1 MHTGIMN
8 IPDCIVKCGNDAEKE
23 SLYDFFDSQQQVN
36 CRYMTGN
43 LSVLIKN
50 KVYQGGDYSGVK
62 DLPHF
67 SFYFFKAVFMKEG
80 ELRVSCENYKESHNL
95 CEWLENQG
103 FNLGVPSHRDIL
115 LENHWELITIRNGE
129 VSGEDCEQTDLTY
142 KEFVAKFKDTPLSFK
157 NAEKIPNNMDT
168 KKTGKDN
175 LPPHFQIE
183 QGTPDDLKR
192 AIAYLLALP
201 SEICQHFLKYPSKY
215 RLTYDINR
223 PTIYKGPNL
232 VWGKTGDVLDGWE
245 VFSAE
250 EFFQYWSGEKQY
262 TEPPKLPEINGYQGE
277 YLVDQNV
284 VKYGCAEIS
293 EGLIQDFVKFC
304 VVQRIGNR
312 RATGLVLNS
321 GVTLKLEDCRKIL
334 KVIG

>member
-129 VSGEDCEQTDLTY
+129 VGGEDCEQTYLTY

-157 NAEKIPNNMDT
+157 STEKIPNNMDT

-175 LPPHFQIE
+175 LPSKFVI
-183 QGTPDDLKR
+183 PDAGNAAL
-192 AIAYLLALP
+192 AISLLLVERE
-201 SEICQHFLKYPSKY
+201 EICDSYYREPDSYFLA
-215 RLTYDINR
+215 YDPTKEKHHKTVFGFGENVDHDF
-223 PTIYKGPNL
+223 PTISL
-232 VWGKTGDVLDGWE
+232 SDFL
-245 VFSAE
+245 
-250 EFFQYWSGEKQY
+250 QYWTGEKQY
-262 TEPPKLPEINGYQGE
+262 VEPPKLPEVNGYQGK
-277 YLVDQNV
+277 YLADQNI
-284 VKYGCAEIS
+284 VKYSCAEIS

-304 VVQRIGNR
+304 HPKRIGNR
-312 RATGLVLNS
+312 QPIGVVLNS